1 VEGVTQV
8 ENERH
13 PIASLALLAERGRRD
28 LYEFV
33 RRANG
38 PVTRDE
44 AAASTGISRRLA
56 AFHLDKLVHAG
67 LLRAHTDR
75 PAAGVGRRPKVYEPE
90 PVELAVSVPARQYG
104 LLAEF
109 LVDAVAATS
118 APDPA
123 EPWAHPADATEP
135 AANVLDTA
143 ELEPAAEVS
152 DTTQRERATD
162 SQDATEPA
170 TDVSKARPAGDVV
183 AAAARERARER
194 GRTAGAQAR
203 GQARPGR
210 LGPERA
216 LTLAQSVLESRG
228 YEPARTTP
236 RELLLRNCPFARLA
250 DRSRELVCGIN
261 HAFCSG
267 IVAGLDAAAV
277 DARLEPADGMCCVR
291 LTGR

>member
-1 VEGVTQV
+1 VEGVTQA

-104 LLAEF
+104 LLAEL
-109 LVDAVAATS
+109 LVDAVTATS
-118 APDPA
+118 APDRA
-123 EPWAHPADATEP
+123 EPRANLPDAAEPLADLPDAAEPLADLPDAAEPERAADIPDATEP
-135 AANVLDTA
+135 AA
-143 ELEPAAEVS
+143 
-152 DTTQRERATD
+152 
-162 SQDATEPA
+162 
-170 TDVSKARPAGDVV
+170 DVPKARPAGDVV

-216 LTLAQSVLESRG
+216 LTLAQSVLESCG
-228 YEPARTTP
+228 YEPARTAP

>member
-1 VEGVTQV
+1 MTQA

-13 PIASLALLAERGRRD
+13 PISSLALLAERGRRD

-67 LLRAHTDR
+67 LLRAHTGR
-75 PAAGVGRRPKVYEPE
+75 PASGVGRRPKVYEPE
-90 PVELAVSVPARQYG
+90 PVELAVSVPTRQYG
-104 LLAEF
+104 MLAEL
-109 LVDAVAATS
+109 LVDAVTATS
-118 APDPA
+118 TPDHPSD
-123 EPWAHPADATEP
+123 EP
-135 AANVLDTA
+135 
-143 ELEPAAEVS
+143 
-152 DTTQRERATD
+152 
-162 SQDATEPA
+162 
-170 TDVSKARPAGDVV
+170 RPAGEVV
-183 AAAARERARER
+183 AAAARDRARER
-194 GRTAGAQAR
+194 GRTAGTSAR

-216 LTLAQSVLESRG
+216 LTLAQSVLESCG
-228 YEPARTTP
+228 YEPVRTAP
-236 RELLLRNCPFARLA
+236 REVVMRNCPFSRLA

-277 DARLEPADGMCCVR
+277 DARLEPSDGMCCVR
-291 LTGR
+291 LTGS